1 MRVATPSP
9 RWRSAYRFGAPRSDL
24 AGRALG
30 RVIAPRLP
38 DKHVDIE
45 IYITLAGPLAHRRFA
60 PRSKWLTSDLA
71 IVEKMI
77 CGKGRSTPASKE
89 KYAAHIV
96 DQAEQIVDY
105 FWTDIQVAAK
115 ALLKHETLTGD
126 EISAAIRA
134 ARRKSRRKCRI
145 GDPPAFALSVRT
157 TRR

>member
-1 MRVATPSP
+1 
-9 RWRSAYRFGAPRSDL
+9 
-24 AGRALG
+24 
-30 RVIAPRLP
+30 
-38 DKHVDIE
+38 
-45 IYITLAGPLAHRRFA
+45 
-60 PRSKWLTSDLA
+60 
-71 IVEKMI
+71 VEKMI

-105 FWTDIQVAAK
+105 FWTDIKVAAK